1 MLFVSVLSRFSSKRA
16 RLCSRRRF
24 CREGIHKEK
33 RKRRRLPASPASPL
47 RKRSRLLRRFGCKRP
62 HDASAALPIACG
74 ARQED
79 SPCGESAI
87 RARLCSR
94 RRFCREGIHKE
105 KRKRR
110 RLPASPASPL
120 RKRSRLLR
128 RFGCKRP
135 HDASAALPIACGK
148 REAARKRKKRTA
160 LFAPSVR
167 FVSVYS
173 IVMLCVAGSFF

>member
-79 SPCGESAI
+79 SPCGESVI
-87 RARLCSR
+87 RAQLCAR
-94 RRFCREGIHKE
+94 RCFCREGGTIKQHGNAAACPP
-105 KRKRR
+105 RP
-110 RLPASPASPL
+110 LLLSASDPACCGDSVVNALMTPPL
-120 RKRSRLLR
+120 RCQSLAGNGKQHVNAKKERRCSR
-128 RFGCKRP
+128 RP
-135 HDASAALPIACGK
+135 
-148 REAARKRKKRTA
+148 
-160 LFAPSVR
+160 F
-167 FVSVYS
+167 
-173 IVMLCVAGSFF
+173 GSFRFIRS